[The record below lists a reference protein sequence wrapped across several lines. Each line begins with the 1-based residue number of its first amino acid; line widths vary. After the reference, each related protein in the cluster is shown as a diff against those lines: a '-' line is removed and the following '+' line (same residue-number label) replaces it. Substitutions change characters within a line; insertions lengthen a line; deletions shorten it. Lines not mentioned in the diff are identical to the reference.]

1 MDSDDPDAAPRDG
14 SPRDGQ
20 SQRVVKLSVGG
31 ARFQTTLGT
40 LRRFPGTFL
49 EAMFSGR
56 FPRVTDDEG
65 WHFID
70 RDGTHFRHI
79 LNFLREPSHFECEA
93 SPGELR
99 ELRRECRYYGL
110 DELMFP
116 APAAPVVFSF
126 RATLFKSGAG
136 DTYLGP
142 AEKRECVEVFIEL
155 RSADRRWYMGEVGE
169 GGACGPAV
177 YCEQCRYWLDARL
190 RFGFS
195 SRTQRLFNAMAP
207 TALALDA
214 WSDWI
219 ERRLGRGDVPPHA
232 FDLRPC
238 PKCRSVLALFPQ
250 DECDMPL
257 RAARGVDASLW
268 PICATSDIVAEGPRG
283 GRRAAWAAA
292 VDPSNERDVNLD
304 VRVVERDVA
313 LEVVDP
319 GGAPARPPLPRPQSD
334 ENFDETG
341 SVGEA
346 WAAAV
351 RDGAT
356 SPPVGALRG

>member
-1 MDSDDPDAAPRDG
+1 MDSDDPDAAPREG
-14 SPRDGQ
+14 APRDGQ

-136 DTYLGP
+136 DTYLAP

-283 GRRAAWAAA
+283 GRPSRA
-292 VDPSNERDVNLD
+292 PSPTRTST
-304 VRVVERDVA
+304 RR
-313 LEVVDP
+313 
-319 GGAPARPPLPRPQSD
+319 APSARPGPPRSATARRRPRSGRSAARRAFFVSWD
-334 ENFDETG
+334 IAREL
-341 SVGEA
+341 EA
-346 WAAAV
+346 PRGRPTTRVA
-351 RDGAT
+351 GHAT
-356 SPPVGALRG
+356 RRVA

>member
-1 MDSDDPDAAPRDG
+1 MDSDDPDAAPREG
-14 SPRDGQ
+14 APRDGQ

-136 DTYLGP
+136 DTYLAP

-292 VDPSNERDVNLD
+292 VDPSAKPKHHRM
-304 VRVVERDVA
+304 
-313 LEVVDP
+313 
-319 GGAPARPPLPRPQSD
+319 
-334 ENFDETG
+334 
-341 SVGEA
+341 
-346 WAAAV
+346 
-351 RDGAT
+351 
-356 SPPVGALRG
+356 PV

>member
-1 MDSDDPDAAPRDG
+1 MDSDAPDAAPREG
-14 SPRDGQ
+14 APRDGQ

-99 ELRRECRYYGL
+99 ELRRE
-110 DELMFP
+110 
-116 APAAPVVFSF
+116 
-126 RATLFKSGAG
+126 
-136 DTYLGP
+136 
-142 AEKRECVEVFIEL
+142 
-155 RSADRRWYMGEVGE
+155 
-169 GGACGPAV
+169 
-177 YCEQCRYWLDARL
+177 
-190 RFGFS
+190 
-195 SRTQRLFNAMAP
+195 
-207 TALALDA
+207 
-214 WSDWI
+214 
-219 ERRLGRGDVPPHA
+219 
-232 FDLRPC
+232 
-238 PKCRSVLALFPQ
+238 
-250 DECDMPL
+250 
-257 RAARGVDASLW
+257 
-268 PICATSDIVAEGPRG
+268 
-283 GRRAAWAAA
+283 
-292 VDPSNERDVNLD
+292 
-304 VRVVERDVA
+304 
-313 LEVVDP
+313 VVDP

-351 RDGAT
+351 RDGAR
-356 SPPVGALRG
+356 PPAVGALRG